1 LSAATRESPAS
12 AVYVTLEKVF
22 GVVVSDV
29 SEPSKN
35 PAHGSWTVLFFTMLL
50 IPRDV
55 DPSRGQQQK
64 SDQRGGQKQYEEA
77 EGQAA
82 SSNV

>member
-12 AVYVTLEKVF
+12 AVYVTLKKVF
-22 GVVVSDV
+22 GVAVLDVSD
-29 SEPSKN
+29 PGKN
-35 PAHGSWTVLFFTMLL
+35 PALGSWTVLFFTMLL

-64 SDQRGGQKQYEEA
+64 SDQRGGQNQYEAA
-77 EGQAA
+77 EGQGA